1 MKVIDLYL
9 TIEKN
14 KNIPK
19 EVVYKYKTYRYY
31 PEYKQYFREEYGDTI
46 SLFLEAT
53 MEDKVYL
60 IEDTPKEDKKIEK
73 LDLQYKDITKGIKF
87 EEQILMYCDNL
98 QYKINEI
105 IDRLNGEDNEQSKN
119 DD

>member
-9 TIEKN
+9 AIERN

-19 EVVYKYKTYRYY
+19 KVVYKYKTYRYY
-31 PEYKQYFREEYGDTI
+31 REYKQYFREEYGDKI

-53 MEDKVYL
+53 MDDKVYL

-73 LDLQYKDITKGIKF
+73 LIIYDDAINWCCNGKAINDTEKDIIDK
-87 EEQILMYCDNL
+87 L
-98 QYKINEI
+98 NEI
-105 IDRLNGEDNEQSKN
+105 IDRLNGEDNVKN
-119 DD
+119 

>member
-1 MKVIDLYL
+1 MKIIDLYL
-9 TIEKN
+9 AIERN

-31 PEYKQYFREEYGDTI
+31 PEYKQYYREEYGDMI

-60 IEDTPKEDKKIEK
+60 IEDTPKEDKKIDRLEYCMV
-73 LDLQYKDITKGIKF
+73 DGCIVIYGTQDTD
-87 EEQILMYCDNL
+87 EQLRIIC
-98 QYKINEI
+98 KSINEI
-105 IDRLNGEDNEQSKN
+105 IDRLNGE
-119 DD
+119 